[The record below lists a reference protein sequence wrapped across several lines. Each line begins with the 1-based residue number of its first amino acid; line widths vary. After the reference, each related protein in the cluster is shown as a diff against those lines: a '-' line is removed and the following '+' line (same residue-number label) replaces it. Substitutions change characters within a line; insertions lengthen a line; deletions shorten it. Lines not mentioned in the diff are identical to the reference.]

1 MNKVKK
7 NTLVLSFILGL
18 IFVFISNDSYSQCST
33 YDSYPIGCY
42 GSNGNGIF
50 INSVSYG
57 NFQSTTITADLNFG
71 LGHPSNGTYTTSI
84 PNTTSGQYGNIVFT
98 GFSCPDPLNV
108 TITYTSEPNAPQCT
122 YINGLSCSG
131 CPLPSGNYNTII
143 SNCDDIITGCDNILD
158 LIISENLNEI
168 LCNQWEEGCNT
179 TEQIYRVGNVSIGT
193 DNSSL
198 YTLVVT
204 QGIITDAAKVQL
216 CEDGGWC
223 DYVFEPEYDLKP
235 LEEVEKHIAEK
246 GHLHK
251 TPSAAE
257 IESKGSFELKTVT
270 LDHQEKIEEAFLHL
284 IALKKEADD
293 LQVKL
298 KKLKAEN
305 VKLKRG

>member
-1 MNKVKK
+1 M
-7 NTLVLSFILGL
+7 
-18 IFVFISNDSYSQCST
+18 
-33 YDSYPIGCY
+33 
-42 GSNGNGIF
+42 
-50 INSVSYG
+50 
-57 NFQSTTITADLNFG
+57 FG
-71 LGHPSNGTYTTSI
+71 MSS
-84 PNTTSGQYGNIVFT
+84 
-98 GFSCPDPLNV
+98 
-108 TITYTSEPNAPQCT
+108 
-122 YINGLSCSG
+122 
-131 CPLPSGNYNTII
+131 NTII

-235 LEEVEKHIAEK
+235 LEEVEKHIEEK

-251 TPSAAE
+251 TPSAVE
-257 IESKGSFELKTVT
+257 IESEGSFELKTVT